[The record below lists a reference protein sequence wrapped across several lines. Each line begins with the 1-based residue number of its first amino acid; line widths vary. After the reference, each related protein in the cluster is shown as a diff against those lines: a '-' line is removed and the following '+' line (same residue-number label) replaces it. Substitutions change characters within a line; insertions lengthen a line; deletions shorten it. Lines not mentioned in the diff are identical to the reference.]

1 MPFDCVAATPVD
13 WANKFGIP
21 GDNGGLSAGR
31 KRRRPEN
38 DGKQL
43 NDVPDTSGRDR
54 GRVRNMICFN
64 GDVRTLGTIDGRH
77 VASPTRA
84 PNLNPTRN
92 EGGTVAG

>member
-1 MPFDCVAATPVD
+1 MLQRSLSTR
-13 WANKFGIP
+13 ANKFGIP
-21 GDNGGLSAGR
+21 DNGGLSAGR